1 MNRRIMKLSLI
12 VSVLALLCLA
22 PSLRLMAQDT
32 TTQQV
37 FADKGVESNSTATHR
52 RYILKDLGTLGGPGS
67 SVGFFAKVLNNR
79 GTVVGNADTST
90 PDPFAPNC
98 LGPNCFVQHGF
109 KWERGIKTDLG
120 TLPGGSSS
128 DANWIN
134 ELGQITGRSQN
145 GLIDP
150 LTGIPATVAVLWKA
164 NGRSSILETWGEI
177 RAWQW
182 GSITAAR
189 WLARRPIQ
197 SLMPL
202 RLGAFS
208 TSASQH
214 RHGPFYG
221 SAE

>member
-1 MNRRIMKLSLI
+1 MKLSLI
-12 VSVLALLCLA
+12 CSVLALLCIV

-32 TTQQV
+32 TARQAL
-37 FADKGVESNSTATHR
+37 ADKGVESNSVATHR
-52 RYILKDLGTLGGPGS
+52 RYILKDLGTLGGPAS

-98 LGPNCFVQHGF
+98 FGPNCFVQHGF
-109 KWERGIKTDLG
+109 KWESRIRTDLG
-120 TLPGGSSS
+120 ALPGGSSI

-150 LTGIPATVAVLWKA
+150 LTGIPATVAVVWKS
-164 NGRSSILETWGEI
+164 NGEIINLGIWGGEI
-177 RAWQW
+177 RAWRW
-182 GSITAAR
+182 RSMTAAR
-189 WLARRPIQ
+189 WLARRPIR
-197 SLMPL
+197 SLIPFPL
-202 RLGAFS
+202 RKFFT
-208 TSASQH
+208 TSASQP